1 MNYSF
6 YDNLEYKQL
15 LDLISNQHKGRV
27 MLSREQTAKLLGI
40 GVSTLD
46 LRIAQGRDIPR
57 YIKMGDAKNSRIA
70 FAITDI
76 AAYIF
81 LKRVKISG
89 QDIGDRL

>member
-1 MNYSF
+1 MTNEIY
-6 YDNLEYKQL
+6 NNPEYKHL
-15 LDLISNQHKGRV
+15 LECINGQYKEHI
-27 MLSREQTAKLLGI
+27 MLDRKQTAKLLGV

-76 AAYIF
+76 AMYIF
-81 LKRVKISG
+81 QRRV
-89 QDIGDRL
+89 RVC